1 MTKTNRVRIE
11 KSDCCV
17 AITKLEAQAVSIRY
31 RDHLVLHDISLPLHK
46 GCVTAIIGPSGC
58 GKSSFLMALNRL
70 LDLVPEAQ
78 VSGKILLD
86 GEDILESGINVTTI
100 RRRIGMIFQKPNPFP
115 LSIERNIAL
124 ALDHHGITDPA
135 VRTEVVEHSLQ
146 AVGLWDEVKDKLNTS
161 GVTLSGGQQQRLCIA
176 RAIALQPEVLLMD
189 EPCSALDPRAS
200 AQIEELTRELAQR
213 FTVVIVTHNLQQAR
227 RLSDYAALFWNTN
240 GYGELIEAGPT
251 NVLFADPQ
259 REETRE
265 YTQGTV
271 G

>member
-1 MTKTNRVRIE
+1 MDAHRIRIE

-17 AITKLEAQAVSIRY
+17 AVTKLEAQGVCVSYHDR
-31 RDHLVLHDISLPLHK
+31 LALHDIFLPIHK
-46 GCVTAIIGPSGC
+46 GCVTSIIGPSGC

-70 LDLVPEAQ
+70 LDLVPEAH
-78 VSGKILLD
+78 VSGRILLD
-86 GEDILESGINVTTI
+86 GEDILDSGPNVTSI

-124 ALDHHGITDPA
+124 ALEHHGITDSTL
-135 VRTEVVEHSLQ
+135 RTDVVEQSLQ
-146 AVGLWDEVKDKLNTS
+146 AVGLWDEVKDKLHTS

-189 EPCSALDPRAS
+189 EPCSALDPRSS
-200 AQIEELTRELAQR
+200 AQIEELIRELAQH

-227 RLSDYAALFWNTN
+227 RLSDYAALFWNTS

-251 NVLFADPQ
+251 DVLFADPQ

-265 YTQGTV
+265 YTQGAV